1 MIGLIRRRRVWIIL
15 RVEDGSKRKQR
26 IDGVGIVAGRWIVG
40 GSEAAPS
47 VILREIAPGRVADGV
62 GLVLPHR
69 LAVSPLWL
77 HVGLGIRLAV
87 RIYRLDV
94 RINRWD
100 IRWIDWRGII
110 LLAPSVTISVVSP
123 HAATGS

>member
-1 MIGLIRRRRVWIIL
+1 MVGLVRRRRVWIIL

-26 IDGVGIVAGRWIVG
+26 IDGVGIVVRRLVVG
-40 GSEAAPS
+40 GSEVAPS
-47 VILREIAPGRVADGV
+47 VILCEIAPGRIVDGV

-69 LAVSPLWL
+69 LAASPLWL
-77 HVGLGIRLAV
+77 HVGLVIRLIV

-100 IRWIDWRGII
+100 VRWIDRWGIV
-110 LLAPSVTISVVSP
+110 LLTPSVAISVVSP

>member
-1 MIGLIRRRRVWIIL
+1 MVALVGRRRVWIIL

-47 VILREIAPGRVADGV
+47 VVLSEIAPGRVADGV

-69 LAVSPLWL
+69 LAFFPLWL
-77 HVGLGIRLAV
+77 HVGLSIWLTV

-100 IRWIDWRGII
+100 VWWIDWLGII

-123 HAATGS
+123 HVAIAS